1 MLQPLLKLFTW
12 TFEISN
18 AKKVIKQGM
27 KLARIMKLG
36 SVVDQAQV
44 CMKNRAFKLI

>member
-12 TFEISN
+12 TSEISN
-18 AKKVIKQGM
+18 VKKVIKQGL
-27 KLARIMKLG
+27 KLARILKLD

-44 CMKNRAFKLI
+44 CVLKIELFT